1 MASFERRGKRWRV
14 RVYVNGVRDSMTH
27 ATKAAASAWAMMREA
42 ELAGTALPSRTV
54 AQALQRYADEVS
66 PTHRGERWE
75 RVRLAAIARN
85 WHLARHA
92 LASIKPADIAEWRDT
107 RLREVA
113 PASVAREMTLL
124 RLVFEQ
130 ARREWG
136 WLSDNPMAD
145 VRRPGG
151 HQARSR
157 RVSDD
162 EITRICFALGW
173 DMASVAATT
182 TQRVAVALC
191 LAVETAMRSGELCS
205 LLWSQVLIDERYARL
220 ERTKNGDSRDV
231 PLSTRAV
238 ELIALLPRIDAR
250 MLALDDATRDV
261 LFRRARDAAGIA
273 DLRFHDARHEA
284 TTRLARRLDVLDLA
298 RMTGHRDLKSL
309 RRYYNP
315 TATEIAERLG

>member
-1 MASFERRGKRWRV
+1 MASFERRGRRWRV
-14 RVYVNGVRDSMTH
+14 RVYVDGKRDSATH
-27 ATKAAASAWAMMREA
+27 ATKAAAAAWAVMREA

-75 RVRLAAIARN
+75 RVRLAAIARD
-85 WHLARHA
+85 WGLARNPLTA
-92 LASIKPADIAEWRDT
+92 IKPADIAAWRDA
-107 RLREVA
+107 RLRQVA

-136 WLSDNPMAD
+136 WLAANPMAD

-157 RVSDD
+157 RVSDA
-162 EITRICFALGW
+162 EIERVCFALGW
-173 DMASVAATT
+173 DMSSVAATAA
-182 TQRVAVALC
+182 QRVAVAFC

-205 LLWSQVLIDERYARL
+205 LTWDQVMLGERYARL
-220 ERTKNGDSRDV
+220 ERTKNGDARDV
-231 PLSTRAV
+231 PLSSRAI

-261 LFRRARDAAGIA
+261 LFRRARDAVGVD

-315 TATEIAERLG
+315 TATEIADRLG